1 MKKQLLLIA
10 AICLVLPILLRGMW
24 YYQGFYL
31 PIRGVEGPDYAKF
44 TIPQPT
50 FSTPAALSANSS
62 SQRISVVF
70 DMSHGNRFS
79 LTEIDP
85 LINSLLKMG
94 TEVQVNENQAS
105 LESLLKDA
113 NAYVVI
119 APATEHSEENIR
131 AIHAFIERGGKLLV
145 IADPTRTSGDFYF
158 DVEKSVT
165 AANMLLDRYGI
176 AFLTSYVYHITHNE
190 GNFRNVFIQPGEKSD
205 LTKKITAM
213 VFYGTHSLIGNQ
225 MVVLKAEESALSS
238 ANDRGGGLP
247 VAMLTKAGN
256 VLAMGDMNFMTTPFN
271 QVADNNQLVL
281 NLVEFLAGQARPRTL
296 ADFPDLFTRPI
307 VVLENSELTFD
318 QEYLDTMSELQ
329 VSMLAR
335 ELPVTIDTVVESG
348 RDVIVIGLYPPS
360 ELVQPYTLPSG
371 IDFNNKPAL
380 PSPLSTAASTTSTE
394 TTDEGGSI
402 TDEGSTVSPT
412 PTVTSAPRPKAG
424 KEIIVPAVGAVPS
437 KGFSFI
443 LYYQTKDRN
452 TLVLL
457 AESQDKMI
465 DLIQLISNGSL
476 SGCLVQPQIAVC
488 PGDISSILDLEFE
501 DELEL
506 DEELT
511 STAEISPTPTP
522 ETTPE
527 G

>member
-10 AICLVLPILLRGMW
+10 AICLLLPILLRGMW

-50 FSTPAALSANSS
+50 FSTPAALSVQSS

-79 LTEIDP
+79 LAEIDP

-94 TEVQVNENQAS
+94 VEVQVNESKTS
-105 LESLLKDA
+105 LEDLLKDA

-119 APATEHSEENIR
+119 APATQHSEDNIR
-131 AIHAFIERGGKLLV
+131 SIHAFVGRGGKLLV

-190 GNFRNVFIQPGEKSD
+190 GNFRNVFIQPAEKSE
-205 LTKKITAM
+205 LNKKITETI
-213 VFYGTHSLIGNQ
+213 FYGTHSLIGNQ
-225 MVVLKAEESALSS
+225 TIVLKAEESALSS
-238 ANDRGGGLP
+238 ATDRGGGLP
-247 VAMLTKAGN
+247 VAMMTKDGN

-281 NLVEFLAGQARPRTL
+281 NLVEFLAGQARSRTL

-318 QEYLDTMSELQ
+318 KEYLDTMSELQ
-329 VSMLAR
+329 SSMLVR
-335 ELPVTIDTVVESG
+335 ELPVTIDTMVESG
-348 RDVIVIGLYPPS
+348 KDVIVIGLYPPS

-371 IDFNNKPAL
+371 INFNNKPAL
-380 PSPLSTAASTTSTE
+380 PASSPTATPITATE
-394 TTDEGGSI
+394 TTNEEVSD
-402 TDEGSTVSPT
+402 TDEESTVSPT
-412 PTVTSAPRPKAG
+412 PTATSTPRPKAT
-424 KEIIVPAVGAVPS
+424 KEIIVPAIGAVPS
-437 KGFSFI
+437 NGFSFV
-443 LYYQTKDRN
+443 LYYQTQDRN

-457 AESQDKMI
+457 AESQDRMI
-465 DLIQLISNGSL
+465 DLIQLVSNGSL

-501 DELEL
+501 EEFELT
-506 DEELT
+506 EELT
-511 STAEISPTPTP
+511 PTAEISPTPTP
-522 ETTPE
+522 ETTPA